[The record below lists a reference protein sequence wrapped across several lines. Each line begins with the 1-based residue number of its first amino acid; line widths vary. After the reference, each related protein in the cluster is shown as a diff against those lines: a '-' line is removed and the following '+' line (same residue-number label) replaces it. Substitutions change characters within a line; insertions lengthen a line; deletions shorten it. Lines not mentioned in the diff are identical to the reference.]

1 MSIKFF
7 MDLYQNPV
15 NSEVPTGVNSETP
28 MLFRPKVLESAVIT
42 RQEIQPT
49 QPIMKKAA
57 EPEVKIVIPAGRPAL
72 RRPPNS
78 IRVNGDVYSR
88 PKQAEDDESWVN

>member
-15 NSEVPTGVNSETP
+15 NSEVPTGVDETP

-49 QPIMKKAA
+49 QQIMKKAT
-57 EPEVKIVIPAGRPAL
+57 EPEVKIVIPAGRPVL

-88 PKQAEDDESWVN
+88 PKQAEDDDSWVS

>member
-7 MDLYQNPV
+7 TELYQNPV
-15 NSEVPTGVNSETP
+15 NSEVPTGVDETP

-57 EPEVKIVIPAGRPAL
+57 EPEVKIVIPAGRPVL

-78 IRVNGDVYSR
+78 VRINGDVYTR
-88 PKQAEDDESWVN
+88 PKQELDDDRWIS